1 MRPKRRIKKSFNRIA
16 DNYLPSLRAVD
27 QQAYYHVLGNVIK
40 DTILTMVREGRALGD
55 QGAAITGSGQHP
67 ESVCIWFTEFHSTYY
82 SGKTGKSAGSK
93 CTATTCEQATTDG
106 VTAISGCVRE
116 LQTKAN
122 NVLKATI
129 DGHID
134 PRHSMTDY
142 VKKNASKDAMD
153 KLEDLMGRDQRF
165 RGLLD
170 RLWEK
175 SYERG
180 FDKETTDKIKS
191 AYLSKAKT
199 LLPSVIKK
207 ARNDALRGHADSDSG
222 DTRPEKKGPIT
233 PGRSTSNVGGKIS

>member
-1 MRPKRRIKKSFNRIA
+1 MFS
-16 DNYLPSLRAVD
+16 
-27 QQAYYHVLGNVIK
+27 QQF
-40 DTILTMVREGRALGD
+40 EGVVG
-55 QGAAITGSGQHP
+55 
-67 ESVCIWFTEFHSTYY
+67 
-82 SGKTGKSAGSK
+82 
-93 CTATTCEQATTDG
+93 
-106 VTAISGCVRE
+106 E

-134 PRHSMTDY
+134 PRKSMTDY
-142 VKKNASKDAMD
+142 VRKNASNDAFE
-153 KLEDLMGRDQRF
+153 KLEDLMGRDSRF

-180 FDKETTDKIKS
+180 FDKESTDKIKS

-207 ARNDALRGHADSDSG
+207 ARNDALRGHADSSSDSS
-222 DTRPEKKGPIT
+222 ESKKGPIT
-233 PGRSTSNVGGKIS
+233 PGRSTSSSSGKISKPSDIPKGLKTIDFLRKD